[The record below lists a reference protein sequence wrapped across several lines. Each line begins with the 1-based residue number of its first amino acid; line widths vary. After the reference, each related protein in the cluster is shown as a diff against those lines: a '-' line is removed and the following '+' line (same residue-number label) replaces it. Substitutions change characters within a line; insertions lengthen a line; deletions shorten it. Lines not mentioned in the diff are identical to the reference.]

1 MKKLVLILAM
11 FIPLVVFAN
20 VDENTQT
27 TQWEVA
33 TTPEASALC
42 RSAETQNNTAD
53 LQNGTLGYYLYCIEI
68 SCTDNKNV
76 HKIDNPLANVLK
88 CSNGNTNPRVV
99 IDSSGAQD
107 EELKNGA
114 ACTSSGVYAYA
125 TEKMYYN
132 CTLTSNEESFTPST
146 TQTPTTTLTP
156 ADDETTTTITSPQT
170 GVEDYFLTLGIVTIV
185 LMSALYIIDKKNV
198 FKKI

>member
-53 LQNGTLGYYLYCIEI
+53 LQNGTLGYYLY
-68 SCTDNKNV
+68 
-76 HKIDNPLANVLK
+76 
-88 CSNGNTNPRVV
+88 
-99 IDSSGAQD
+99 
-107 EELKNGA
+107 
-114 ACTSSGVYAYA
+114 
-125 TEKMYYN
+125 
-132 CTLTSNEESFTPST
+132 
-146 TQTPTTTLTP
+146 
-156 ADDETTTTITSPQT
+156 
-170 GVEDYFLTLGIVTIV
+170 
-185 LMSALYIIDKKNV
+185 
-198 FKKI
+198 